1 MARAPDPR
9 RTRAWRKLRD
19 RVVREEPVCWLR
31 WEGCTTWSNTGDHVI
46 PVAER
51 PDLALVRTNVRG
63 ACASCNHKRGN
74 APADSIVTGGDRAP
88 ALDIFD

>member
-1 MARAPDPR
+1 MPRAPDVR

-19 RVVREEPVCWLR
+19 RVVIEEPTCWLK
-31 WEGCTTWSNTGDHVI
+31 WPGCTTWSTTGDHVI
-46 PVAER
+46 PYAER
-51 PDLALVRTNVRG
+51 PDLALVRSNVRG

-74 APADSIVTGGDRAP
+74 APADAITPGDTRPP